1 MKIMM
6 IVIIAIIVTVIKQGV
21 SLDKDN
27 IIDNDSNSNMK
38 VTEE

>member
-6 IVIIAIIVTVIKQGV
+6 IVIITIIVTVIKQGV

>member
-1 MKIMM
+1 MM

-27 IIDNDSNSNMK
+27 IIDNDNNSNMK
-38 VTEE
+38 VIEE

>member
-6 IVIIAIIVTVIKQGV
+6 IVIITITVTVIKQGV

>member
-6 IVIIAIIVTVIKQGV
+6 IVIITIIVTVIKQGV

-27 IIDNDSNSNMK
+27 IIDNDNNSNMK

>member
-1 MKIMM
+1 MKIIM
-6 IVIIAIIVTVIKQGV
+6 IVIITIIVTVIKQGV

>member
-21 SLDKDN
+21 SFDKDN
-27 IIDNDSNSNMK
+27 IIDNDNNSNMK